1 MFFRRNEGQY
11 RETDR
16 VTRFKLVKSGKH
28 WLRAATSNF
37 GLFKV
42 LRGGVDLP
50 SISTQQVEVDSSAF
64 SGHSLLKGV
73 LATGAL
79 LGGAVVTHVTHA
91 EEVTDEPVLE
101 SQAGAKA
108 DLLVASESA
117 VIGNIGSVS
126 GVQESQVNSQESSEA
141 ASSQTSETS
150 LNESLSS
157 SQSISASEQASKSAS
172 LSLSAS
178 ISTSLSASLASQ
190 SESASQTASHSLSE
204 SGLTGS
210 SERDDSISNQSF
222 SKSDSVASQEG
233 VNLVSSDSAMLHASL
248 ASEALVNRQLS
259 DTANGLLA
267 VSLVSNTERSD
278 QEKRL
283 KDLALEIYTYKA
295 QALDLPNTDAAIL
308 KGNQALDAIRVSLAD
323 SGVDIIPTLTQA
335 RQARN
340 SLANAVLRATSGQRD
355 PRNGAII
362 GADNSLRNP
371 YYNLG
376 PNNGLI
382 SAYNSDYINQAYQVV
397 ESKPTQYSIR
407 SIGYTSYSDRVNG
420 INIPQTTAL
429 RNSSVA
435 FNVMGT
441 VGADQVVTPGRT
453 YTLSFVV
460 ANNAN
465 QTVTRSLRIQVLPQN
480 DGIRN
485 PIKAVTTGT
494 FVNDTSNLAQ
504 AEKDKVWETFK
515 ATNPNIATSKDF
527 KSYSVSATGV
537 VTITYK
543 DNTSNDVTAPVKR
556 LPAPTVATRL
566 LDKAYTQTAVTVTG
580 AEPGSTVV
588 LYNNDD
594 EVGTAVAN
602 ASGQAIVTPTVK
614 LQTGGVTAKARIM
627 YGNYP
632 VYSDA
637 SNSVAVTDSTR
648 PEVAA
653 KLTVNGVEPK
663 STPLEGGGKNYIIY
677 AGDDAVLTFTATDD
691 SGKLKEMK
699 IVARANLDDNA
710 LNGNFLGGTQYGT
723 GNVAPITGDIT
734 ATSANPA
741 TITTTIHLKDDLTY
755 SARNTWQR
763 NVAAIDN
770 ASNMNRPNG
779 LGEIRMTQGRLADRT
794 PGVAPTTTIQV
805 TSLTA
810 LTETDKSKIIA
821 AVSALNPEAANR
833 IKSYTVNNDGTV
845 TITYKDDTTNTV
857 TVPLSNSDYSKSLSN
872 STSESVKQSASTS
885 TSVSTVVSR
894 NVSNSL
900 KQSLSVSSS
909 LSTVKSRSLSQSLS
923 TSVRTSQSASTSE
936 SLSTVKSRS
945 LSQSLSTSV
954 RTSQSVSTSES
965 LSTVKSRSLSQ
976 SLSTSV
982 RTSQS
987 VSTSASLSTV
997 KSQSLSQSLSESVKT
1012 SVSRSESASTS
1023 ASLSTVK
1030 SRSLSQSLSTSV
1042 RTSQSVSTSASLS
1055 TSKSQ
1060 SLSQSLS
1067 ESVKTSV
1074 SRSESASTSA
1084 SLSTV
1089 KSRSLSQSLSTSV
1102 RTSQSV
1108 STSASLSTV
1117 KSQSLSQSL
1126 SESVK
1131 TSVSRSE
1138 SASASASLS
1147 TSKSQSLSQSLSESV
1162 KTSVSRSESASTS
1175 ASLSTSKSQSLSQS
1189 LSESVKTS
1197 ASRSESASTSAS
1209 LSTSKSQSLSQSL
1222 SESVKTSVSRS
1233 ESASTSASLSTSKSQ
1248 SLSQSLSA
1256 SVSTSQSVSNS
1267 LSSSLSTSVSTS
1279 ESISNSLS
1287 SSLSTSVSTSQ

>member
-204 SGLTGS
+204 SRLTGS

-295 QALDLPNTDAAIL
+295 QALDLPNTDSAIL

-323 SGVDIIPTLTQA
+323 SGVDIVPTLTQA

-362 GADNSLRNP
+362 GTDNSLRNP

-723 GNVAPITGDIT
+723 GNIAPITGDIT

-810 LTETDKSKIIA
+810 LTEADKSKVIA

-900 KQSLSVSSS
+900 KQSLSVS
-909 LSTVKSRSLSQSLS
+909 
-923 TSVRTSQSASTSE
+923 
-936 SLSTVKSRS
+936 
-945 LSQSLSTSV
+945 
-954 RTSQSVSTSES
+954 
-965 LSTVKSRSLSQ
+965 
-976 SLSTSV
+976 
-982 RTSQS
+982 
-987 VSTSASLSTV
+987 
-997 KSQSLSQSLSESVKT
+997 
-1012 SVSRSESASTS
+1012 

-1042 RTSQSVSTSASLS
+1042 RTSQ
-1055 TSKSQ
+1055 
-1060 SLSQSLS
+1060 
-1067 ESVKTSV
+1067 
-1074 SRSESASTSA
+1074 SASTSA

-1147 TSKSQSLSQSLSESV
+1147 TEKSQSLSQSLSESVKTSVSRSESASASASLSTVKSQSLSQSLSESV

-1175 ASLSTSKSQSLSQS
+1175 ASLSTEKSQRLSQ
-1189 LSESVKTS
+1189 
-1197 ASRSESASTSAS
+1197 
-1209 LSTSKSQSLSQSL
+1209 
-1222 SESVKTSVSRS
+1222 
-1233 ESASTSASLSTSKSQ
+1233 
-1248 SLSQSLSA
+1248 
-1256 SVSTSQSVSNS
+1256 
-1267 LSSSLSTSVSTS
+1267 
-1279 ESISNSLS
+1279 
-1287 SSLSTSVSTSQ
+1287 

>member
-79 LGGAVVTHVTHA
+79 LGGAVVTQVTHA

-108 DLLVASESA
+108 DLLVASDSA
-117 VIGNIGSVS
+117 LIGNIGSVS

-222 SKSDSVASQEG
+222 SKSDSVSQEG

-308 KGNQALDAIRVSLAD
+308 KGNQALNAIRVSLAD
-323 SGVDIIPTLTQA
+323 SGVDMAPTLTQA

-355 PRNGAII
+355 PRNGNRIDTDTSFRA
-362 GADNSLRNP
+362 P
-371 YYNLG
+371 QYNLG
-376 PNNGLI
+376 PANNALI
-382 SAYNSDYINQAYQVV
+382 SVYNSDSIDQGYNVV
-397 ESKPTQYSIR
+397 ETFPTRNSIK
-407 SIGYTSYSDRVNG
+407 SIGYASGSDRVNG
-420 INIPQTTAL
+420 INVPQTSAL
-429 RNSSVA
+429 KNSAVA
-435 FNVMGT
+435 FNIFGT
-441 VGADQVVTPGRT
+441 VGATEVVTPGKI
-453 YTLSFVV
+453 YNLSFVV
-460 ANNAN
+460 TNTAK
-465 QTVTRSLRIQVLPQN
+465 QSVTRSLRIQVLPQN

-1074 SRSESASTSA
+1074 SH
-1084 SLSTV
+1084 
-1089 KSRSLSQSLSTSV
+1089 
-1102 RTSQSV
+1102 
-1108 STSASLSTV
+1108 
-1117 KSQSLSQSL
+1117 
-1126 SESVK
+1126 
-1131 TSVSRSE
+1131 
-1138 SASASASLS
+1138 
-1147 TSKSQSLSQSLSESV
+1147 
-1162 KTSVSRSESASTS
+1162 SESASTS

-1189 LSESVKTS
+1189 LSD
-1197 ASRSESASTSAS
+1197 
-1209 LSTSKSQSLSQSL
+1209 
-1222 SESVKTSVSRS
+1222 SVKTSVSRS
-1233 ESASTSASLSTSKSQ
+1233 ESASTSASLST
-1248 SLSQSLSA
+1248 
-1256 SVSTSQSVSNS
+1256 V
-1267 LSSSLSTSVSTS
+1267 
-1279 ESISNSLS
+1279 
-1287 SSLSTSVSTSQ
+1287 

>member
-50 SISTQQVEVDSSAF
+50 SISTRQVEVDSSAF

-91 EEVTDEPVLE
+91 EEVTDGPVLE

-108 DLLVASESA
+108 DLLVASDSA

-126 GVQESQVNSQESSEA
+126 GVQESQVNSQESSETA
-141 ASSQTSETS
+141 LSQTSETS

-157 SQSISASEQASKSAS
+157 SQSISASEQDSKSAS

-190 SESASQTASHSLSE
+190 SEAASQTASHSLSE

-323 SGVDIIPTLTQA
+323 SGVDMAPTLTQA

-355 PRNGAII
+355 PRNGNRIDTDTSFRA
-362 GADNSLRNP
+362 P
-371 YYNLG
+371 QYNLG
-376 PNNGLI
+376 PANNALI
-382 SAYNSDYINQAYQVV
+382 SVYNSDSIDQGYNVV
-397 ESKPTQYSIR
+397 ETFPTRNSIK
-407 SIGYTSYSDRVNG
+407 SIGYASGSDRVNG
-420 INIPQTTAL
+420 INVPQTSAL
-429 RNSSVA
+429 KNSAVA
-435 FNVMGT
+435 FNIFGT
-441 VGADQVVTPGRT
+441 VGATEVVTPGKI
-453 YTLSFVV
+453 YNLSFVV
-460 ANNAN
+460 TNTAK
-465 QTVTRSLRIQVLPQN
+465 QSVTRSLRIQVLPQN

-810 LTETDKSKIIA
+810 LTEADKNKIIA

-885 TSVSTVVSR
+885 LSLSTVVSR

-923 TSVRTSQSASTSE
+923 ASVRTSQSASTSA
-936 SLSTVKSRS
+936 
-945 LSQSLSTSV
+945 
-954 RTSQSVSTSES
+954 S

-1023 ASLSTVK
+1023 ASLSTE
-1030 SRSLSQSLSTSV
+1030 
-1042 RTSQSVSTSASLS
+1042 
-1055 TSKSQ
+1055 KSQ
-1060 SLSQSLS
+1060 SLSQ
-1067 ESVKTSV
+1067 
-1074 SRSESASTSA
+1074 
-1084 SLSTV
+1084 
-1089 KSRSLSQSLSTSV
+1089 
-1102 RTSQSV
+1102 
-1108 STSASLSTV
+1108 
-1117 KSQSLSQSL
+1117 
-1126 SESVK
+1126 
-1131 TSVSRSE
+1131 
-1138 SASASASLS
+1138 
-1147 TSKSQSLSQSLSESV
+1147 
-1162 KTSVSRSESASTS
+1162 
-1175 ASLSTSKSQSLSQS
+1175 
-1189 LSESVKTS
+1189 
-1197 ASRSESASTSAS
+1197 
-1209 LSTSKSQSLSQSL
+1209 
-1222 SESVKTSVSRS
+1222 
-1233 ESASTSASLSTSKSQ
+1233 
-1248 SLSQSLSA
+1248 
-1256 SVSTSQSVSNS
+1256 
-1267 LSSSLSTSVSTS
+1267 
-1279 ESISNSLS
+1279 
-1287 SSLSTSVSTSQ
+1287 